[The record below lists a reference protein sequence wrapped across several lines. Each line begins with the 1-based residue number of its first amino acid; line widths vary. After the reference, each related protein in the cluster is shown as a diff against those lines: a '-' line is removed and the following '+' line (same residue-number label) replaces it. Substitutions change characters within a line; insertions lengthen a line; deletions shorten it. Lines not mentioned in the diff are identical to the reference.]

1 MRIVRFPEPAAARV
15 EGPQEVAYQFG
26 PFQLRPDGTLLAN
39 GRVVPLTPTEE
50 AVLTVLVEARGLRVG
65 KDRIAERA
73 WPATVPSDGS
83 VARCLHTL
91 RRKLREAAPL
101 LPRVIA
107 TSYRRGFNVCIPVR
121 RVGVESPAD
130 GPRQWVNR

>member
-1 MRIVRFPEPAAARV
+1 MRVVRFSAPEVPRV
-15 EGPQEVAYQFG
+15 EGPQEIAYQFG

-39 GRVVPLTPTEE
+39 GRLVPLTPTEE

-73 WPATVPSDGS
+73 WPATVPSDAS
-83 VARCLHTL
+83 LARCLHTL

-101 LPRVIA
+101 LPHVIA

-121 RVGVESPAD
+121 RVDAESPAD
-130 GPRQWVNR
+130 GARQWLNR

>member
-1 MRIVRFPEPAAARV
+1 MKVVRFPEPEAARA
-15 EGPQEVAYQFG
+15 EGRQDVAYEFG
-26 PFQLRPDGTLLAN
+26 PFQMRPDGSLLAN

-50 AVLTVLVEARGLRVG
+50 ACLTVLVEARGLRVG

-73 WPATVPSDGS
+73 WPASIPTDASL
-83 VARCLHTL
+83 ARCLHTL

-107 TSYRRGFNVCIPVR
+107 TSYRRGWSLCVPVR
-121 RVGVESPAD
+121 CVEAETPAD
-130 GPRQWVNR
+130 TARQWLKR